1 MKSLLQFFLAL
12 GLLFVMNSCR
22 STRKIQTAI
31 TKKDTVQTVVVPEVD
46 LHADSI
52 RFMKASYRSI
62 EKNIIP
68 FQTFSAKVKVDF
80 EDKDGKKNEVNAFI
94 RLKKDSLMWV
104 KIDAIIGIEAF
115 RLMITPDSVKMMN
128 KLDKIIQIRSIND
141 LQDITHLPFNFED
154 LQNLIMGNPL
164 YLDSNIVSYK
174 NSENAISF
182 TSIGNL
188 FKHFLTVDNNRYLL
202 QNSKLDDADPSRART
217 CLLLYKDY
225 QPYGEQFFS
234 TTRQISFTE
243 KNKLDIQLEF
253 KQYTFNESLT
263 YPFSIPK
270 NYKQK

>member
-1 MKSLLQFFLAL
+1 MKSLLQIISAIILCA
-12 GLLFVMNSCR
+12 VMDSCR

-31 TKKDTVQTVVVPEVD
+31 TKKDTVQITVLPEVD

-52 RFMKASYRSI
+52 KFMKASYQSI

-94 RLKKDSLMWV
+94 RLKKDSVLWV
-104 KIDAIIGIEAF
+104 KIDAVLGIEAF
-115 RLMITPDSVKMMN
+115 RIMITPDSVKMMN
-128 KLDKIIQIRSIND
+128 KLDKVIQVRSINN
-141 LQDITHLPFNFED
+141 LQEITHLPFNFED

-174 NSENAISF
+174 NAEASISF
-182 TSIGNL
+182 TSIGTL
-188 FKHFLTVDNNRYLL
+188 FKHFLTVDNKRYLM

-217 CLLLYKDY
+217 CLLVYNDY
-225 QPYGEQFFS
+225 QPHGEQFFS
-234 TTRQISFTE
+234 ANRQISFTE
-243 KNKLDIQLEF
+243 KNKLDVQLEF
-253 KQYTFNESLT
+253 KQFAFNETLT